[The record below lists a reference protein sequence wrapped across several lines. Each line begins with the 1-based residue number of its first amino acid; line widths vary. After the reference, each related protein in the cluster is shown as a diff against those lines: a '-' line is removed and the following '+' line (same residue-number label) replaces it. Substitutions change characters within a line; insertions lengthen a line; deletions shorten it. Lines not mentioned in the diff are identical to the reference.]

1 MSPIAISLEL
11 LLAALLIACLVF
23 GVRLERKLRAL
34 REGQAGFVKAM
45 SELDG
50 AAQRTEAGLDRL
62 RAATAGAGE
71 SLTPRI
77 DAAESAAARLEALVA
92 EAEHAALRAEA
103 AAEAVQD
110 SARALAAVVPT
121 RRPAAS
127 EPLPSP
133 EPEAPRLRAPD
144 FAAMLAQKPAANTTR
159 QPLPTSSEAEVP
171 PAPSRLRQAAALL
184 RGG

>member
-1 MSPIAISLEL
+1 MSLEL

-34 REGQAGFVKAM
+34 REGQTDFVKAM

-62 RAATAGAGE
+62 RSATEGAGE
-71 SLTPRI
+71 ALTPRI
-77 DAAESAAARLEALVA
+77 DAADAAAARLQALIA
-92 EAEHAALRAEA
+92 EADEAARRAEA

-110 SARALAAVVPT
+110 SARALAAAVPT
-121 RRPAAS
+121 RRPPAA
-127 EPLPSP
+127 EPLAAP
-133 EPEAPRLRAPD
+133 EPETPRLAARD
-144 FAAMLAQKPAANTTR
+144 FAALLAQKPAANTTR
-159 QPLPTSSEAEVP
+159 QPLPTSFGEEAP
-171 PAPSRLRQAAALL
+171 SAPSRLRQAAALL